1 MAGYPT
7 STVSSI
13 TNRGDTNGYRAELQL
28 HASQVSESLR
38 VLADELQKN
47 EDLLSKLIVVPNTH
61 FPIHTQ
67 YMVAEHLLQ
76 TGIPLP
82 VQEWIDSGQE
92 YARDAESEEILSD
105 FDRRRL
111 WYDAPRT
118 ALAEARKQK
127 WGADYTL
134 AEIQAGVATIET
146 GLTRELVEPPL
157 DDEDEEF
164 EDEEEEEAEQDEA
177 EDDSMNVDGATA
189 GDGTKGI
196 VDAASA
202 VPPMTM
208 DVLMKFL
215 STAKDG

>member
-1 MAGYPT
+1 M
-7 STVSSI
+7 
-13 TNRGDTNGYRAELQL
+13 
-28 HASQVSESLR
+28 SESLR

-47 EDLLSKLIVVPNTH
+47 EELLSKLIVVPNAH

-67 YMVAEHLLQ
+67 YMVAEHLLA

-105 FDRRRL
+105 LDRRRL

-134 AEIQAGVATIET
+134 EEIQAGVATIET
-146 GLTRELVEPPL
+146 GLKRELVEPPL

-164 EDEEEEEAEQDEA
+164 EDEEFEDEEEEEEEGAQDAAEG
-177 EDDSMNVDGATA
+177 DSMNI
-189 GDGTKGI
+189 DGTTTGDPTEG
-196 VDAASA
+196 VPDAGSA

-208 DVLMKFL
+208 DVLMKFM